1 MISNMI
7 SRQVGS
13 ACPGLAPVCACRTS
27 DNTLLISPPCN
38 AQHASLASVLG
49 CRALCTTVL
58 VRVPRLQP
66 CSNDRSD
73 PDRPSEDPDRFRNQ
87 CAVIIS
93 AHNISCDSL
102 SVPELQPYKITV
114 QYFVYAISLCSLL
127 SFQFNSS
134 SFFNLIYDHY
144 IFINQGKPLYV
155 SRANQSQLA
164 LRHPLPPPPPL
175 ISNLK
180 NPAICFD
187 KYFIFALY
195 KTNETG
201 FVLKRS

>member
-7 SRQVGS
+7 GRWDLLV
-13 ACPGLAPVCACRTS
+13 PGLAPVCACRTS

-66 CSNDRSD
+66 CSNDRPD

-114 QYFVYAISLCSLL
+114 QYFVYAILFVYCCLFNSILRRFSTLYTITTFSSTRGNPYTFRVPTNPSQPCGIPFLPHHH
-127 SFQFNSS
+127 SFQ
-134 SFFNLIYDHY
+134 I
-144 IFINQGKPLYV
+144 
-155 SRANQSQLA
+155 
-164 LRHPLPPPPPL
+164 
-175 ISNLK
+175 
-180 NPAICFD
+180 
-187 KYFIFALY
+187 
-195 KTNETG
+195 
-201 FVLKRS
+201 